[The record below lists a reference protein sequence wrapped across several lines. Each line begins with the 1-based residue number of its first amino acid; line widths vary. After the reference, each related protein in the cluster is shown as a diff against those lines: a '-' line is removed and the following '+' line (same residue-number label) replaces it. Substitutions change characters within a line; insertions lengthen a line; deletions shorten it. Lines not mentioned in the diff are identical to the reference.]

1 MMIVVI
7 TRLMMVVM
15 VKMVVTRVARLWR
28 LFFIKQKI
36 ITLSET
42 DVAA

>member
-15 VKMVVTRVARLWR
+15 VKMVVMVIIPDKGRKVVEA
-28 LFFIKQKI
+28 LFLLNKK
-36 ITLSET
+36 L
-42 DVAA
+42 